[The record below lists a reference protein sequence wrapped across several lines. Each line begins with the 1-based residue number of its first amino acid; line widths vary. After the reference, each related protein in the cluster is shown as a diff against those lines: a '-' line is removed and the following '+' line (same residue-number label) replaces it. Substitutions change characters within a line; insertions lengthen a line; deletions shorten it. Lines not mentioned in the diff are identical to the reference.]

1 MTVKLSTGRQV
12 AAKKAMPRFA
22 VQASPHL
29 QVEPESEIN
38 AIIKEFAPVVKY
50 LAHRLA
56 MRRPSSLGA
65 NDLMSAGMIGLMDA
79 LEKYDPSR
87 QAKFK
92 TYAEFRIRGA
102 MLDEIRS
109 MDWAPRSVREK
120 STQLKQAVARVQ
132 ERLGRPPTE
141 EEIAEEMGLSVD
153 EVVAVLA
160 QPTQHAMLSLDDLDL
175 QDIQRKDIME
185 ALVDRT
191 SVDPLSVVVS
201 NQVRRILVGAID
213 DLPKKQRLTLTLYY
227 YEELTMKEI
236 GVILEVSESR
246 VCQLHHQAI
255 LSLKATIASTLRP
268 EYA

>member
-1 MTVKLSTGRQV
+1 M
-12 AAKKAMPRFA
+12 AAKKAWTRPSA
-22 VQASPHL
+22 EAAPHL
-29 QVEPESEIN
+29 HVEPESEIN
-38 AIIKEFAPVVKY
+38 GIIKEFAPVIKY
-50 LAHRLA
+50 LAHRFA
-56 MRRPSSLGA
+56 MRRPASLGA

-102 MLDEIRS
+102 MLDEIRA

-132 ERLGRPPTE
+132 GRLGRAPTE
-141 EEIAEEMGLSVD
+141 EEVAEELGVSVED
-153 EVVAVLA
+153 VAAVLA

-175 QDIQRKDIME
+175 QDMQRKDIME

-191 SVDPLSVVVS
+191 SIDPLSAVVS
-201 NQVRRILVGAID
+201 NQVRQILAGAIE
-213 DLPKKQRLTLTLYY
+213 DLPDKQRLTLTLYY

-236 GVILEVSESR
+236 GTILEVSESR

-255 LSLKATIASTLRP
+255 LSLKAIIALKLRP
-268 EYA
+268 ELV

>member
-1 MTVKLSTGRQV
+1 MPVTARERE
-12 AAKKAMPRFA
+12 AKA
-22 VQASPHL
+22 VSRPGGTQNL
-29 QVEPESEIN
+29 NIDVV
-38 AIIKEFAPVVKY
+38 IKEFAPVVKY
-50 LAHRLA
+50 LAYRLA
-56 MRRPSSLGA
+56 MRRPASLGA
-65 NDLMSAGMIGLMDA
+65 DDLMSAGMIGLMDA

-120 STQLKQAVARVQ
+120 STLLKQAVGRLQ
-132 ERLGRPPTE
+132 EVLGRAPTHE
-141 EEIAEEMGLSVD
+141 ELAEEMAISVD
-153 EVVAVLA
+153 DVLVLFA
-160 QPTQHAMLSLDDLDL
+160 QPTQHAMLSLDDIDL
-175 QDIQRKDIME
+175 KDFQRKDILD

-191 SVDPLSVVVS
+191 SVDPLSNVVS
-201 NQVRRILVGAID
+201 NEIRQILAGAIE

-236 GVILEVSESR
+236 GVTLEVSESR

-255 LSLKATIASTLRP
+255 LSLKATLAAKLRP
-268 EYA
+268 DREARIA

>member
-1 MTVKLSTGRQV
+1 MTVSSSLL
-12 AAKKAMPRFA
+12 A
-22 VQASPHL
+22 
-29 QVEPESEIN
+29 EPALEIN
-38 AIIKEFAPVVKY
+38 RVIKDFAPVVKY
-50 LAHRLA
+50 LAYRLA

-65 NDLMSAGMIGLMDA
+65 DDLMSAGMIGLMDA
-79 LEKYDPSR
+79 LEKYDPTR

-102 MLDEIRS
+102 MLDEIRA
-109 MDWAPRSVREK
+109 MDWAPRSIREK

-132 ERLGRPPTE
+132 DRVGRPPTE

-153 EVVAVLA
+153 DVATLLA
-160 QPTQHAMLSLDDLDL
+160 QPLQHAMLSLDDLDL

-191 SVDPLSVVVS
+191 SVDPLSAVVS
-201 NQVRRILVGAID
+201 NQVRKILADAID

-236 GVILEVSESR
+236 GTILEVSESR
-246 VCQLHHQAI
+246 ICQLHQQAI
-255 LSLKATIASTLRP
+255 LSLKASVAATQRLQHA
-268 EYA
+268 

>member
-1 MTVKLSTGRQV
+1 MTVKLQPV
-12 AAKKAMPRFA
+12 AAKKAMPRLA
-22 VQASPHL
+22 AQAPPHL

-38 AIIKEFAPVVKY
+38 VTIKEFAPVIKY

-56 MRRPSSLGA
+56 MRRPASLGA

-120 STQLKQAVARVQ
+120 SMQLKQAFARVQ

-141 EEIAEEMGLSVD
+141 EEVAEEMGVSVD
-153 EVVAVLA
+153 EVAAVLA

-175 QDIQRKDIME
+175 QDMQRKDIME

-191 SVDPLSVVVS
+191 SIDPLSAVVS
-201 NQVRRILVGAID
+201 NQIRRILAGAID

-236 GVILEVSESR
+236 GTILEVSESR

-268 EYA
+268 EHV